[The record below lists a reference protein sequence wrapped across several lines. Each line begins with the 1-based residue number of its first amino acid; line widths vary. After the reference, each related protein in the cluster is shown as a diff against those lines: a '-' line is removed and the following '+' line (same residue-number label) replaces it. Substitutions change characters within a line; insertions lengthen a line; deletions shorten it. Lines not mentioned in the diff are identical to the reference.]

1 MVPEAFGVVDHSGAI
16 AATGAYQTV
25 LPANAQREG
34 GVIQN
39 TSAHVLYLGMTHAAS
54 AADAKSIQLA
64 AGGTVTLNFGI
75 ANGVYQGEVCLK
87 GTVADT
93 FVAKEFTRS

>member
-1 MVPEAFGVVDHSGAI
+1 MVPEAFGVVDHSGTI
-16 AATGAYQTV
+16 AATGTYQTV

-39 TSAHVLYLGMTHAAS
+39 TTAHVLYLGMAPAAS
-54 AADAKSIQLA
+54 AADATSIQLA
-64 AGGTVTLNFGI
+64 AGDIIALNLGI

-87 GTVADT
+87 GTASDT